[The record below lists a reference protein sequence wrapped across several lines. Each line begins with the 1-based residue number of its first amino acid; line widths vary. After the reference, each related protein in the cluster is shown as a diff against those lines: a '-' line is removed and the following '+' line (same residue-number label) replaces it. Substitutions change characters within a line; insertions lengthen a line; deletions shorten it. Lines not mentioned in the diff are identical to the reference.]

1 MNLSEERVG
10 LIAYEIG
17 GAVMH
22 LVEQNIIVS
31 QDSIAS
37 YLEMRREMVSGA
49 AYKCIL
55 RDAAEVVKGGKYDYC
70 RVRL

>member
-17 GAVMH
+17 IAVMY
-22 LVEQNIIVS
+22 LVEQSIIVS
-31 QDSIAS
+31 QGSIAAH
-37 YLEMRREMVSGA
+37 LEMRREMVSGA

-55 RDAAEVVKGGKYDYC
+55 RDAAEVVRGGNI
-70 RVRL
+70 